1 MIAADDE
8 FVKIDSIVLPGVFKS
23 IEVKGS
29 AVLEELEVEGK
40 GKKPK
45 QATGF
50 NDHTID
56 IDIVLQDDI
65 DGVSKEDK
73 LTIIQNIFK
82 ANGQSIP
89 KIYSIVNRHTA
100 VRNINRVILKDLT
113 SKETNKKDEINVS
126 LSFVEYEPV
135 NVSAASNKSSTNK
148 SNTKKSA
155 NSKKN
160 SSGGSSGVSKEY
172 KSYLSN
178 NRGTAPKLKTSS
190 SPANSI

>member
-126 LSFVEYEPV
+126 LSFVEYEAV

-178 NRGTAPKLKTSS
+178 NRGTAPKLKTSA